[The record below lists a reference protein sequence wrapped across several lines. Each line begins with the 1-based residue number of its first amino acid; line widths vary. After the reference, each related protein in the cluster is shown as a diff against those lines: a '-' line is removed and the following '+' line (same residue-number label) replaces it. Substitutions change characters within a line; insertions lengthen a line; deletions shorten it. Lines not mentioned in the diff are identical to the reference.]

1 MTVNPN
7 VAQRSL
13 QSYACSIITVV
24 YDKYYSACKSKPKVV
39 NLPRDLHLSRSMPKA
54 TKSHILKPQKPQT
67 LKPQAAKISL
77 KRNSGV
83 CNIYVNM
90 TLKTVAS
97 VKYDARGKATI
108 VPALGLEY
116 AGLHCYEKVKT
127 LYDMICIYEMTESF
141 RKPIFQEGYKL
152 SYYPTGQIRLANNF
166 RYTAGSR
173 YTIRYEHKSS
183 KTALVNGYD
192 HPQSP
197 RKGFQRN

>member
-1 MTVNPN
+1 MS
-7 VAQRSL
+7 R
-13 QSYACSIITVV
+13 
-24 YDKYYSACKSKPKVV
+24 
-39 NLPRDLHLSRSMPKA
+39 NLPKA
-54 TKSHILKPQKPQT
+54 NKVSHSEASKSANFEAASSQDIAQKEF
-67 LKPQAAKISL
+67 
-77 KRNSGV
+77 RV
-83 CNIYVNM
+83 CNVYVNM

-97 VKYDARGKATI
+97 VKYNARGKATMI
-108 VPALGLEY
+108 PALGLEY

-183 KTALVNGYD
+183 KNSTCQWIRPSSVTKEGFSKELEPHEILNATQKYVGIYAEPNVWGSITLWWPKNG
-192 HPQSP
+192 
-197 RKGFQRN
+197 RKDSL